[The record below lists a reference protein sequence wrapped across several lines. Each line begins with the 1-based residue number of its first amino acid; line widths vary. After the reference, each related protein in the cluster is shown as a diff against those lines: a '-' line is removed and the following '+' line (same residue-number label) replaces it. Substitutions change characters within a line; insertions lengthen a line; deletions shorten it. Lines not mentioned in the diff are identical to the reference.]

1 MFSFGKNMPEKCIK
15 IIICHSGSLKNSNSI
30 LLWSIDFV
38 YVSIFQEIDC
48 YNFKSGYTL
57 FSVHKERERINQKY
71 FLYKDE
77 KI

>member
-1 MFSFGKNMPEKCIK
+1 MFSFGKNMSEKCIK

-48 YNFKSGYTL
+48 YNFKSV

-71 FLYKDE
+71 SLYKDA
-77 KI
+77 

>member
-15 IIICHSGSLKNSNSI
+15 IIICHTHSGSLKKSNSI

-48 YNFKSGYTL
+48 YNFKSV

-71 FLYKDE
+71 FF
-77 KI
+77 I